1 MVQAMTK
8 HQATPD
14 RTRKPAVH
22 QGIRA
27 TSATR
32 IVVATFGVLVSLAGI
47 EHGVGEILQGSVR
60 PQGLAI
66 QSWAHSQAFQILG
79 GEPAMT
85 VIPNLLV
92 TGVLAVIVALAVGIW
107 SVGFAHRRRG
117 GLGLVLLSVLL
128 LLVGGGFA
136 PPLIGIII
144 GLGATRIGVVSHRR
158 PGALAAALGRVWAW
172 ILGAAVLGYLLLVP
186 GTILL
191 DRLLGVDSPGL
202 VAGLTAFSFAG
213 LIAALVGARAQ
224 DRVRAG

>member
-27 TSATR
+27 TR
-32 IVVATFGVLVSLAGI
+32 IVVATLGVLVGLAGI

-92 TGVLAVIVALAVGIW
+92 TGVLAVIVALAVAARVNLSEADSLGNHCVVVVSSFGWLIQTAPGSAGGW
-107 SVGFAHRRRG
+107 G
-117 GLGLVLLSVLL
+117 GLPTKRSGW
-128 LLVGGGFA
+128 
-136 PPLIGIII
+136 
-144 GLGATRIGVVSHRR
+144 
-158 PGALAAALGRVWAW
+158 AA
-172 ILGAAVLGYLLLVP
+172 
-186 GTILL
+186 
-191 DRLLGVDSPGL
+191 
-202 VAGLTAFSFAG
+202 
-213 LIAALVGARAQ
+213 
-224 DRVRAG
+224 